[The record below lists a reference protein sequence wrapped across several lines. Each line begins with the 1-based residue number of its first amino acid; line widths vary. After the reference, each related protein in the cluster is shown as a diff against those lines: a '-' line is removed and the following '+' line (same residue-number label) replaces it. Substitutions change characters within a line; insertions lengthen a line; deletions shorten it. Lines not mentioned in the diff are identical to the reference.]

1 MPDPKPVCTLCQGV
15 GVLPVEGDDAS
26 VQQCICTYSR
36 ALKAHLGAEI
46 AVAPLIKKSP
56 LFMAGGAGEPP
67 KKDRTGENLFI
78 KGYWKDLLPHL
89 KWSLGCKGPDFR
101 FRLLTDEKL
110 KIIYLG
116 AESYATKAKSRRD
129 EVVTYN
135 SLNDLVGPDIDLVI
149 IRLGFLGYKNI
160 AMPGILKEAL
170 MIREFACK
178 PTWII
183 EVPTSIFGYG
193 HFSYSEDVWDYISAN
208 YTTVDLVRPESAST
222 QDTPH
227 GIAIDPAV
235 LVAESEDGSVGLG
248 AREYTPADM
257 RHMPVPKKTQYVEDA
272 GDLPGEGANAR
283 YKPRHGKKPKGGGPV

>member
-1 MPDPKPVCTLCQGV
+1 
-15 GVLPVEGDDAS
+15 
-26 VQQCICTYSR
+26 
-36 ALKAHLGAEI
+36 
-46 AVAPLIKKSP
+46 
-56 LFMAGGAGEPP
+56 MAGAAGEPP

-183 EVPTSIFGYG
+183 EVPTSIFGFG

-208 YTTVDLVRPESAST
+208 YTTVDLVRPESASQ
-222 QDTPH
+222 QDVPH

-235 LVAESEDGSVGLG
+235 LVAESDDGTVGLG

-283 YKPRHGKKPKGGGPV
+283 YKPRQGKKQKGGGPV